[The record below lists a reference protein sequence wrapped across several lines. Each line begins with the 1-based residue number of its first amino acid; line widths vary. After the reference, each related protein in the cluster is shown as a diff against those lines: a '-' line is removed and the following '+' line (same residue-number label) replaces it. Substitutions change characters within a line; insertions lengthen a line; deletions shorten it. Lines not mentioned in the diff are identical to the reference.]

1 MNNIQ
6 VIDARGLV
14 NLASLESYMNTATPQ
29 YQLNNLAWL
38 DENGQVHTV
47 HGLRGGAR
55 DGGMPPM
62 VGSARPPTLNLQNLQ
77 VDLQGLQS
85 AEVPL

>member
-14 NLASLESYMNTATPQ
+14 NLAQLEPYVNQAAPQ

-38 DENGQVHTV
+38 DENGQIHTV
-47 HGLRGGAR
+47 NQGMRGGAR
-55 DGGMPPM
+55 GGGFPM
-62 VGSARPPTLNLQNLQ
+62 LGGANPGGLNLQSL
-77 VDLQGLQS
+77 
-85 AEVPL
+85 